1 MMKKNWPGSRLLNF
15 LALSAFI
22 GVCLFFYQFAE
33 RIEIHRSYFSQPL
46 ILIMQDMQRDLNHWV
61 FQSLVVG
68 FFFFVFIRLLKKI
81 FTDLVTRNVSLN
93 VKIINK
99 DKFTAALAAFCL
111 IGSIGYFGAMNLP
124 AIKTLLYKTAVLRN
138 FYKQIV
144 QYAYASME
152 AAGLVLTG
160 VFVSAIVLIVFLL
173 SRLLSKAG
181 PSRIWRGLDK
191 FKSSKM
197 TNFFRGGALSLY
209 KALVPVIVF
218 LFIIVNV
225 STEIAAYFFD
235 SGMYRKGP
243 NVILVTID
251 TLRHDHVGC
260 YGYRRN
266 TTPHIDRF
274 AHESSLFKE
283 AISPIPLTYPS
294 HTSILSGLYP
304 AHHGVI
310 NNWPIKISRDI
321 DLLPL
326 ELKKRGYE
334 TAAFVS
340 GWTLH
345 SKISDL
351 KKYFD
356 LYDDGMQGSERRAEE
371 TTKAAIRWLRR
382 NHHTNI
388 FLWVHYFDPHSN
400 YNPPEEY
407 IKPFSHV
414 DQDHYILYE
423 QLTAEE
429 KLLVAGNAA
438 KRQQVIDQYDGEIA
452 YDDHCFGQLMDELKA
467 LNLYKNSVIIVTS
480 DHGESLTEHHYYFD
494 HSEDLYD
501 PCLRVPLIVKK
512 AYQTDPSV
520 IEVQVGLIDIMPTVL
535 ELSGIA
541 YEKESLDGKSL
552 VRLMEGKAPE
562 WDRVYYAKIF
572 KGEIEGNKT
581 LSAIRKQHEKAI
593 ITKPWWSGR
602 VLMEGKKEL
611 YDLQTDPGESKDLS
625 DIYKERLGA
634 LRQNLDSW
642 ETANQSPGRNRGEG
656 RMTRDMKEKLRS
668 LGYIH

>member
-1 MMKKNWPGSRLLNF
+1 MMKKHWSGSHLLNF

-22 GVCLFFYQFAE
+22 GACLSFYQFSD
-33 RIEIHRSYFSQPL
+33 RIETNRSYFSKPV
-46 ILIMQDMQRDLNHWV
+46 ILIMQDIQRYLNHGV

-68 FFFFVFIRLLKKI
+68 FFCFIFIKLLKKI
-81 FTDLVTRNVSLN
+81 FTDLFTRNVFLN
-93 VKIINK
+93 VKVINK
-99 DKFTAALAAFCL
+99 DKFTAAVAALCL
-111 IGSIGYFGAMNLP
+111 IGSLGYFGEMNLP
-124 AIKTLLYKTAVLRN
+124 AIKTLLYRSAILNN
-138 FYKQIV
+138 FYKQMV
-144 QYAYASME
+144 QYAYANID
-152 AAGLVLTG
+152 AAGIVLALVFL
-160 VFVSAIVLIVFLL
+160 SAIAVIVFLL
-173 SRLLSKAG
+173 SRLLSKAKL
-181 PSRIWRGLDK
+181 SRMWGLLDK

-197 TNFFRGGALSLY
+197 TIFFRGGALSLY
-209 KALVPVIVF
+209 KALVPVIMF

-225 STEIAAYFFD
+225 STEIAAYFSD

-251 TLRHDHVGC
+251 TLRYDHVGC
-260 YGYRRN
+260 YGYHRN

-274 AHESSLFKE
+274 ARESSLFKE

-310 NNWPIKISRDI
+310 NNWPIKISGDI

-356 LYDDGMQGSERRAEE
+356 LYDDKMPGSERQAQE
-371 TTKAAIRWLRR
+371 TTKAVIGWLRR
-382 NHHTNI
+382 NHNTNI
-388 FLWVHYFDPHSN
+388 FLWIHYFDPHSN

-407 IKPFSHV
+407 IKPFSDV
-414 DQDHYILYE
+414 DHHGYILYE
-423 QLTAEE
+423 QLAAEE

-452 YDDHCFGQLMDELKA
+452 YVDHCFGQLMDELKA
-467 LNLYKNSVIIVTS
+467 LNLYKNSIIIVTS
-480 DHGESLTEHHYYFD
+480 DHGESLTEHNYYFD

-520 IEVQVGLIDIMPTVL
+520 IEAQVGLIDIMPTVL
-535 ELSGIA
+535 ELSGIG
-541 YEKESLDGKSL
+541 YEKQNLDGKSL

-562 WDRVYYAKIF
+562 WDSVYYAKIF

-625 DIYKERLGA
+625 GVYKARLGA
-634 LRQNLDSW
+634 LEQSLDSW
-642 ETANQSPGRNRGEG
+642 ETANQSLDRNRRKG
-656 RMTRDMKEKLRS
+656 RVTRNMKEKLRS